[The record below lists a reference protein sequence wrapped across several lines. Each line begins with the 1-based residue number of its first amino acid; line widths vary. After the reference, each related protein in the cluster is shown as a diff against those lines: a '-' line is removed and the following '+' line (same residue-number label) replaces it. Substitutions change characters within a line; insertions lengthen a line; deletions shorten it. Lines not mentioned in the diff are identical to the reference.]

1 MDNFCFVKLLFVLA
15 LAFAFTCAASG
26 QEDSLAYLRPSGSEL
41 RIEAAGYGITLGNK
55 DAAVQKPA
63 SRTSAR
69 IVCMFIYNLFI
80 FSQSHTDVFSS
91 SSHN

>member
-15 LAFAFTCAASG
+15 LAFVFTCAASG

-55 DAAVQKPA
+55 DAAVQINKSKNPTA
-63 SRTSAR
+63 PGRADSG
-69 IVCMFIYNLFI
+69 I
-80 FSQSHTDVFSS
+80 
-91 SSHN
+91 